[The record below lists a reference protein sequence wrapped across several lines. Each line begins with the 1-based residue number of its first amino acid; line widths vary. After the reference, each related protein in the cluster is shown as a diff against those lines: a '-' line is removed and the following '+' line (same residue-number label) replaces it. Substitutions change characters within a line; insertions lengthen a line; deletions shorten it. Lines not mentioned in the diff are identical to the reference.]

1 MLTNVW
7 TFMTFSEENFRRI
20 SGILIIFVQHFF
32 FWTTRGLYWCVTL
45 CLVWSM
51 RLYVQLVQRHGQTS
65 HSGASQ
71 STLKKKQ
78 SQSHQSPMTQCQ
90 SHHKKSFFN
99 LWIWSSWS
107 NKNLMVDHHTGPGFT
122 KEIGFWNGAGSYDPH
137 LARTYLPATFG
148 CGNLVRPGWMAT
160 MMGLAG
166 SLKTD

>member
-7 TFMTFSEENFRRI
+7 TFMTFLQRSAEFQGYWSFLFNI
-20 SGILIIFVQHFF
+20 FF
-32 FWTTRGLYWCVTL
+32 FGTTRGLYWCETL

-65 HSGASQ
+65 HCGASQ
-71 STLKKKQ
+71 WTFLKKQ

-90 SHHKKSFFN
+90 SHHKKSFSTCESDP
-99 LWIWSSWS
+99 LEAT
-107 NKNLMVDHHTGPGFT
+107 KNLSVDHHTGPGFY
-122 KEIGFWNGAGSYDPH
+122 KEVAFWNGAGSYDPH